1 MKRRIGIIMVL
12 CCMLLNAFSAFG
24 VEVPSLELSDGGD
37 NVWHKYNIVY
47 GYTTQ
52 GPNGRATV
60 RCVLTVVNGGYT
72 IISNKV
78 EVNITYATVTL
89 APTLLYKLGN
99 TIYNKGLSETINY
112 LTSVA
117 HTKYVNDQNEY
128 NANNSITYYGAQQV
142 NTVSY
147 AQYGGWNSRNYN
159 SHHMS

>member
-1 MKRRIGIIMVL
+1 MKRKIGLIALISYLII
-12 CCMLLNAFSAFG
+12 NTISAYA
-24 VEVPSLELSDGGD
+24 VEVPSLHLSDGGD

-47 GYTTQ
+47 GNTTW
-52 GPNGRATV
+52 GPSGRATV

-78 EVNITYATVTL
+78 EVNVAYATVTL

-99 TIYNKGLSETINY
+99 TIYNKGSSETINY
-112 LTSVA
+112 ITSIS
-117 HTKYVNDQNEY
+117 HTKYENDQNEY

-159 SHHMS
+159 SHHMA

>member
-1 MKRRIGIIMVL
+1 MKRRIGIIMVV

-24 VEVPSLELSDGGD
+24 VEVPSLHLSDGGD

-47 GYTTQ
+47 GNTTQ
-52 GPNGRATV
+52 GPSGRATV

-78 EVNITYATVTL
+78 EVNITDATVTL

-99 TIYNKGLSETINY
+99 TIHNKGLSETINY
-112 LTSVA
+112 LTSVS

-159 SHHMS
+159 SHHMA